1 MQSNEDNYWQI
12 ATRQMGIVTR
22 HEQEK
27 FKNAKITVIG
37 CGGIGGETIE
47 MLARMGIGELVLVD
61 EDSFDITNFNRQ
73 NFANSSTLNQDKSRV
88 ACENVR
94 LINPHIKVTSFNEHV
109 DCENIDEIIGDS
121 NIVIDALDNILARI
135 IVSRKAR
142 EKKIPFIHGAIH
154 GTLGQ
159 ISVFLANTPSYEEL
173 FNLPSCEKPLTEEMI
188 GEIESMTSGVPPAI
202 GPTPNLIGCLQAM
215 EAYKIITG
223 IGKVTVAPK
232 MLTFDLLDFASFSIN
247 EI

>member
-94 LINPHIKVTSFNEHV
+94 LINPNIKVTSFNEHV

-121 NIVIDALDNILARI
+121 NMVIDALDNILARI
-135 IVSRKAR
+135 VVSRKAR

-173 FNLPSCEKPLTEEMI
+173 FNLPSCEKPLTEEVI